1 MILLHS
7 IRYNNSS
14 AQALSSVNRLVA
26 GIPPSLLANDTFY
39 QNLNRVLFGLL
50 ETQDLRRL
58 MAHEATR
65 TPLLGTFLALG
76 RIKRGFLDHPFFEQV
91 VQGGARVQPLG
102 QLFIALAAA
111 LHAEAERDDV
121 DLNSI
126 GLGGRALR
134 YVRQFCRANAKDA
147 SVGVVCTCS
156 TSCWYVCVYWLL
168 FVCLSVTVA
177 YCAAFPALLKV
188 KTAPDEHCQRVV
200 RFCILRDHAAA
211 TASIDACSRWYH
223 SCYLFVWYFMLF
235 FLIFSFFF
243 L

>member
-1 MILLHS
+1 MILFVSITLHYWLKHYYPLDGPILKRKFIYFCVCVKTIFFFIFLILIYNS
-7 IRYNNSS
+7 IRHYNSS

-156 TSCWYVCVYWLL
+156 KSC
-168 FVCLSVTVA
+168 
-177 YCAAFPALLKV
+177 
-188 KTAPDEHCQRVV
+188 
-200 RFCILRDHAAA
+200 
-211 TASIDACSRWYH
+211 
-223 SCYLFVWYFMLF
+223 
-235 FLIFSFFF
+235 
-243 L
+243 